1 MISSISRKFSYDW
14 VLIFSVLFILSFSF
28 LVIYSF
34 SFNRAGASSEIFFKQ
49 VVFFLVGIPI
59 FIFFSLV
66 DYRNWKGYGKALF
79 LLGIGLLIAVL
90 FWGKNIR
97 GATGWF
103 DLGFFNFQPAEIMKV
118 FFIIVLAR
126 YFSRFSSE
134 EDLGWKQVF
143 GSLFYLFLP
152 ALFLYFQPDM
162 GSVAVLVFI
171 WFLMI
176 FLSGIKLSKLVAII
190 LIFLLGLV
198 FSWTFVLKDYHRAR
212 IESFLNPNL
221 DPKGSG
227 YNVIQSMV
235 AVGSGGISGKGYG
248 YGSQSQLNFLPEQHT
263 DFIFAMIAEEGGLI
277 GSLLLILTFWLMLF
291 RINRIMNQAVDQF
304 GFLFCGGVLAMM
316 FFQIVVNIGM
326 NLGVM
331 PVAGLALPFLSYG
344 GSHLLVSF
352 ACLGIV
358 QNIWIKRRKEEYEL
372 EQTEEEF

>member
-1 MISSISRKFSYDW
+1 MIGSISRKFSYDW

-34 SFNRAGASSEIFFKQ
+34 SFDRAGASSEIFLKQ

-59 FIFFSLV
+59 FIFFSLI

-152 ALFLYFQPDM
+152 VLVLYLQPDM

-190 LIFLLGLV
+190 LVFLLGAV

-277 GSLLLILTFWLMLF
+277 GSLLLVLTFWLMLF

-331 PVAGLALPFLSYG
+331 PIAGLALPFLSYG

-372 EQTEEEF
+372 KRTEEEF